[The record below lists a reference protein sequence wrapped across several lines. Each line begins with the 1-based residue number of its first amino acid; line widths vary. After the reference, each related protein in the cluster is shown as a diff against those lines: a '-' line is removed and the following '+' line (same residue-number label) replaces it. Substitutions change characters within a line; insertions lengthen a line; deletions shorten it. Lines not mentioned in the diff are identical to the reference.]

1 MKKTLAVLTALLMV
15 IMMIPFGASASSST
29 PLSIN
34 TTSFTGKKIS
44 NSMFADYDLIM
55 LNFWA
60 EWCGPC
66 VYELPSLQKISQQ
79 YPKVLL
85 IGVWLGDDKED
96 AKETLERAGA
106 TYPIIEKE
114 YSFYQ
119 YMTISSNNSYSIPQ
133 TCFFDNKGNQIGES
147 YIGGRSYASWAQ
159 IVDQLLSELPSP
171 QEPEVQK
178 PSIETQPDKKVT
190 VKAGKK
196 VTLKVKAEGEDLSYQ
211 WYYRTSSSGKW
222 KKVTASSG
230 KKATYKFT
238 AKAKQNGYQY
248 RCKVKNSAGSVYTR
262 TVKLKVK

>member
-1 MKKTLAVLTALLMV
+1 MKKMLAALTALLMV

-66 VYELPSLQKISQQ
+66 VYELPFLQKISQQ

-85 IGVWLGDDKED
+85 IGVWVGDDKAD
-96 AKETLERAGA
+96 AKETLETAGV
-106 TYPIIEKE
+106 TYPIIENQN
-114 YSFYQ
+114 SFYQ
-119 YMTISSNNSYSIPQ
+119 YMTFNSNGGYSIPQ
-133 TCFFDNKGNQIGES
+133 TCFFNNQGRQIGES
-147 YIGGRSYASWAQ
+147 FIGSRPYDSWAQ

-238 AKAKQNGYQY
+238 AKANQNGYQY
-248 RCKVKNSAGSVYTR
+248 RCKVKNSAGHVYSR